1 MVLYVHVIQ
10 SWSEPDSEY
19 KYYLTIG
26 EEAQLELA
34 KCGSQTSFAQRY
46 VVVLEELRKEAR
58 KITGD
63 RPGQSE
69 LLSITPSEDVAE
81 AAIRQHAERET
92 LQHAHDQ
99 EHQDLDG
106 WLSEMAQDTSPAS
119 YLADMTSWGD
129 FDSFVLTGLGDLS
142 HLLPGNNS

>member
-1 MVLYVHVIQ
+1 MLYVHVIQ
-10 SWSEPDSEY
+10 SWSEPDNEN
-19 KYYLTIG
+19 KQYLTIG

-58 KITGD
+58 KITSHH
-63 RPGQSE
+63 PGQRE
-69 LLSITPSEDVAE
+69 LSSITPTEEVAE
-81 AAIRQHAERET
+81 TASRQRGEGGT
-92 LQHAHDQ
+92 LHVHGQ

-119 YLADMTSWGD
+119 YLADMTGWGD

-142 HLLPGNNS
+142 HLLPGNSS